1 MKQNTI
7 NNKSTFTRKK
17 AITSNLHQTMLFF
30 FHNSIS
36 IFYEFLVI
44 SQRVGPKVTY
54 TQMNNYGDDK
64 SQGQIVNKRNTDR
77 KGRERNIE
85 KEKIK
90 IIDGKNGQ

>member
-1 MKQNTI
+1 
-7 NNKSTFTRKK
+7 
-17 AITSNLHQTMLFF
+17 
-30 FHNSIS
+30 
-36 IFYEFLVI
+36 
-44 SQRVGPKVTY
+44 
-54 TQMNNYGDDK
+54 MNNYGDDK